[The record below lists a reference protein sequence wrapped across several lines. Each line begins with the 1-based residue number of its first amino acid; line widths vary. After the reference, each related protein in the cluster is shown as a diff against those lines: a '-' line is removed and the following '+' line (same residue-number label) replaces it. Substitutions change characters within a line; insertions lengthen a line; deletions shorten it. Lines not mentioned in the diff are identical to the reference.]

1 MPEVVS
7 LGGGEVIGPI
17 VFQGGGLVPAPIPA
31 QSVTVEGLG
40 TVRLEVADNIL
51 TARVENGP
59 ELRFNIMDAAREL
72 TNALSN
78 EHRPLRLNASSDGLS
93 GVVLIDNLNGAYKEP
108 DFELSLLRFW
118 LVLERKK

>member
-1 MPEVVS
+1 M
-7 LGGGEVIGPI
+7 
-17 VFQGGGLVPAPIPA
+17 
-31 QSVTVEGLG
+31 EGLG

-78 EHRPLRLNASSDGLS
+78 EHRPLRLNASSDWLS